1 MSVTSGPNII
11 QNGLVLC
18 LDAASRESY
27 PRTGTT
33 WFDIS
38 GLGRNTTLT
47 GGISFSQTSQGNFV
61 LDGINGYIDINHQL
75 FPLNAFTY
83 DLWFKPS
90 NNDTIK
96 IFWMG
101 EMQLFFSTVSKNI
114 YRRWYN
120 SGLPAIAFQ
129 ESFTENYNSVWT
141 NVVWTI
147 GSYVDTVYINATQ
160 VGPNRN
166 TTIASP
172 TLTNYL
178 GQTNSGT
185 LIGRDEEAIYQP
197 FSVAS
202 AKVYNRVLSPIEI
215 LRNFNATRSRF
226 GI

>member
-11 QNGLVLC
+11 KDGLVLYFDVAN
-18 LDAASRESY
+18 LESY
-27 PRTGTT
+27 PRGLTL
-33 WFDIS
+33 FDIS
-38 GLGRNTTLT
+38 GRGRNATLT
-47 GGISFSQTSQGNFV
+47 GGMSFSQANGGSLVLNGTS
-61 LDGINGYIDINHQL
+61 GYIDINHQL

-129 ESFTENYNSVWT
+129 ESFTEDYNSVWT
-141 NVVWTI
+141 NVVWTV

-202 AKVYNRVLSPIEI
+202 VKVYSKVLSQAQIT
-215 LRNFNATRSRF
+215 RNFNAARSRF